1 VISIKRCREILG
13 CHAPVDD
20 QEIENL
26 RDQLYGVA
34 DVITEEILARTKRQ
48 QAADELSAEQGHD
61 YNEYSK
67 ALGMLPEDERDDVEE
82 RAAIIEFE
90 GQADREVAE
99 KQAILAT
106 IRRIG
111 QKRNAK

>member
-1 VISIKRCREILG
+1 
-13 CHAPVDD
+13 
-20 QEIENL
+20 
-26 RDQLYGVA
+26 
-34 DVITEEILARTKRQ
+34 
-48 QAADELSAEQGHD
+48 
-61 YNEYSK
+61 
-67 ALGMLPEDERDDVEE
+67 MLPEDERDDVEE